1 MYPKKAANSF
11 RDEEIKNMDTEKMKK
26 YLLKVAMQSKWEEVV
41 RTYKF
46 NKKARGAKITKSG
59 DTALHIAVSD
69 GQEEHVEELVKLIT
83 AEERKIQNER
93 GNTPLHIA
101 AWMGNVTMCSCLA
114 NGHPSLVTTFNVD
127 NETPLFLAAVYG
139 KKDAFLCMH
148 HIYIPTLGDDHGKR
162 YNYCRRS
169 NGDTILHCA
178 ISGDY
183 FDLAF
188 QIILLYEDLV
198 KSVNAQG
205 FSPLHILATKPS
217 AFKSGSHL
225 SLFQKI
231 IYYCIYVDELKAERS
246 KEAIIKTFKE
256 EENPKH
262 PENYQTCI
270 NFLRLFGRTMEVFW
284 ALTDA
289 LSVCLVNKNDD
300 NQREETQSADTG
312 NVRQAPNRTHTINTI
327 DQKGEIK
334 SADLE
339 NPSNPEAMDARDSN
353 SVNLSDE
360 ESVEIIMGT
369 EIKSVD
375 PENPSNPGQGH
386 QEFPVNYNTCFEF
399 VKLISKAML
408 IVLGL
413 GSTQIRKIR
422 EKKEKH
428 KWSVQIMTELLEPA
442 VMYEYENSG
451 MNPQVTA
458 PPSHKEKDNDETTPY
473 TIADGG
479 AVPMPPEG
487 KQKIPVNYDTY
498 PEFVKLLSKE
508 MLIAPG
514 LGSSAEETQKE
525 TREMRNSGTPIL
537 IAAKNG
543 VTEIVEKI
551 LEFFP
556 MAIWDI
562 NAEGKNVVLLAAE
575 NRQLFVLQLL
585 LERNIPLKDYNMFSI
600 VDNAGNSALHLAA
613 TAMLEAIN
621 PCLYL
626 GPALQLQWEIKWFEF
641 VKTSV
646 PRHFFAHYNKKNQTA
661 RDIFCESHAKLVKDG
676 GDWLTKTSQ
685 NCSVMGGLVATVAFA
700 TATAVPGGIR
710 EATGSPILQ
719 NQAAFEVLAISSLLA
734 LCSSVTS
741 MAIFLSILMS
751 RFPVGAFGK
760 ELPIK
765 ILVGLTTLFLSI
777 ISMMVSFCGGHFFML
792 KDKLK
797 HFAVPVYIMAC
808 MPLAFFAIIQLPLYC
823 NLISMNFKKVPY
835 FATPR
840 RHSRIFL

>member
-1 MYPKKAANSF
+1 MCPKKAANSF
-11 RDEEIKNMDTEKMKK
+11 TDEEIKNMDTEKMKK
-26 YLLKVAMQSKWEEVV
+26 YLFKVAMQSKWEEVV

-59 DTALHIAVSD
+59 DTALHVAVSD

-114 NGHPSLVTTFNVD
+114 NGHPSFVTTFNVD

-162 YNYCRRS
+162 YNYCRRN

-231 IYYCIYVDELKAERS
+231 IYYCIYVDELKEEHR
-246 KEAIIKTFKE
+246 KEGIIKTFKE

-270 NFLRLFGRTMEVFW
+270 NFLRLFWRTIR
-284 ALTDA
+284 
-289 LSVCLVNKNDD
+289 LVNKNED
-300 NQREETQSADTG
+300 NQREETQSAYTG

-334 SADLE
+334 S
-339 NPSNPEAMDARDSN
+339 
-353 SVNLSDE
+353 
-360 ESVEIIMGT
+360 
-369 EIKSVD
+369 VD
-375 PENPSNPGQGH
+375 PENPSNPGSKSNVDEDQGH
-386 QEFPVNYNTCFEF
+386 QKFPVNYNTCFEF

-442 VMYEYENSG
+442 VMYEYEYSG

-458 PPSHKEKDNDETTPY
+458 PPSHKEQDNDETTPY
-473 TIADGG
+473 NIADGG
-479 AVPMPPEG
+479 AVPMPPEAD
-487 KQKIPVNYDTY
+487 QKVENKTP
-498 PEFVKLLSKE
+498 
-508 MLIAPG
+508 
-514 LGSSAEETQKE
+514 SANME
-525 TREMRNSGTPIL
+525 SPIL

-543 VTEIVEKI
+543 VTEMVEKI
-551 LEFFP
+551 LELFP
-556 MAIWDI
+556 VAIHDM
-562 NAEGKNVVLLAAE
+562 NTEKKNIVLLAVE
-575 NRQLFVLQLL
+575 YRQPHVYKLL
-585 LERNIPLKDYNMFSI
+585 LKRNILKESVFSR
-600 VDNAGNSALHLAA
+600 VDHKGNSALHLAA
-613 TAMLEAIN
+613 K
-621 PCLYL
+621 L
-626 GPALQLQWEIKWFEF
+626 GEHKPWLISGAALQMQWEIKWYEF
-641 VKTSV
+641 VKTSM
-646 PRHFFAHYNKKNQTA
+646 PLHFFARHNEKGRTA
-661 RDIFCESHAKLVKDG
+661 KQIFTETHTTIVKAG
-676 GDWLTKTSQ
+676 GEWLTNTSES
-685 NCSVMGGLVATVAFA
+685 CSVVAALIATVAFA
-700 TATAVPGGIR
+700 TSTTVPGGIK
-710 EATGSPILQ
+710 EESGTPTLE
-719 NQAAFEVLAISSLLA
+719 NQPAFDIFAIASLVA
-734 LCSSVTS
+734 LCFSVTA
-741 MAIFLSILMS
+741 MVMFLSILTS
-751 RFPVGAFGK
+751 RYQEKDFGK
-760 ELPIK
+760 DLPRK
-765 ILVGLTTLFLSI
+765 LLVGLTSLFVSI
-777 ISMMVSFCGGHFFML
+777 TTMLVSFCAGHFFVL

-797 HFAVPVYIMAC
+797 YAAFPVYAITC
-808 MPLAFFAIIQLPLYC
+808 LPVTFFAMAQFPLYVD
-823 NLISMNFKKVPY
+823 LIWATFKKVPQRSY
-835 FATPR
+835 KIAP
-840 RHSRIFL
+840 L

>member
-1 MYPKKAANSF
+1 
-11 RDEEIKNMDTEKMKK
+11 
-26 YLLKVAMQSKWEEVV
+26 
-41 RTYKF
+41 
-46 NKKARGAKITKSG
+46 
-59 DTALHIAVSD
+59 
-69 GQEEHVEELVKLIT
+69 
-83 AEERKIQNER
+83 
-93 GNTPLHIA
+93 
-101 AWMGNVTMCSCLA
+101 MGNVTMCSCLA
-114 NGHPSLVTTFNVD
+114 NGHPSLVTAFNVD

-162 YNYCRRS
+162 YNYCRRN

-188 QIILLYEDLV
+188 QIIHLYEGLV

-231 IYYCIYVDELKAERS
+231 IYYCIYVDELKEEQR
-246 KEAIIKTFKE
+246 KEGIIKTFKE

-284 ALTDA
+284 ALTNA
-289 LSVCLVNKNDD
+289 LSVCLV
-300 NQREETQSADTG
+300 S
-312 NVRQAPNRTHTINTI
+312 
-327 DQKGEIK
+327 
-334 SADLE
+334 
-339 NPSNPEAMDARDSN
+339 EAMDARDSD

-369 EIKSVD
+369 EIKSAD

-386 QEFPVNYNTCFEF
+386 QKFPVNYNTCFEF

-442 VMYEYENSG
+442 VMYEYEDSG

-473 TIADGG
+473 NIADGG

-487 KQKIPVNYDTY
+487 
-498 PEFVKLLSKE
+498 
-508 MLIAPG
+508 
-514 LGSSAEETQKE
+514 SSADQKVE
-525 TREMRNSGTPIL
+525 NKTPSANMESPIL

-543 VTEIVEKI
+543 VTEMVEKI
-551 LEFFP
+551 LELFP
-556 MAIWDI
+556 VAIHDM
-562 NAEGKNVVLLAAE
+562 NTEKKNIVLLAVE
-575 NRQLFVLQLL
+575 YRQPHVYKLL
-585 LERNIPLKDYNMFSI
+585 LKRNILKESVFSR
-600 VDNAGNSALHLAA
+600 VDHKGNSALHLAA
-613 TAMLEAIN
+613 K
-621 PCLYL
+621 L
-626 GPALQLQWEIKWFEF
+626 GEHKPWLISGAALQMQWEIKWYEF
-641 VKTSV
+641 VKTSM
-646 PRHFFAHYNKKNQTA
+646 PLHFFARHNEKGRTA
-661 RDIFCESHAKLVKDG
+661 KQIFTETHTTIVKAG
-676 GDWLTKTSQ
+676 GEWLTNTSES
-685 NCSVMGGLVATVAFA
+685 CSVVAALIATVAFA
-700 TATAVPGGIR
+700 TSTTVPGGIK
-710 EATGSPILQ
+710 EESGTPTLE
-719 NQAAFEVLAISSLLA
+719 NQPAFDIFAIASLVA
-734 LCSSVTS
+734 LCFSVTA
-741 MAIFLSILMS
+741 MVMFLSILTS
-751 RFPVGAFGK
+751 RYQEKDFGK
-760 ELPIK
+760 DLPRK
-765 ILVGLTTLFLSI
+765 LLVGLTSLFVSI
-777 ISMMVSFCGGHFFML
+777 TTMLVSFCAGHFFVL

-797 HFAVPVYIMAC
+797 YAAFPVYAITC
-808 MPLAFFAIIQLPLYC
+808 LPVTFFAMAQFPLYVD
-823 NLISMNFKKVPY
+823 LIWATFKKVPQRSY
-835 FATPR
+835 KIAP
-840 RHSRIFL
+840 L

>member
-1 MYPKKAANSF
+1 MCPKKAANSF
-11 RDEEIKNMDTEKMKK
+11 TDEEIKNMDTEKMKK
-26 YLLKVAMQSKWEEVV
+26 YLFKVAMQSKWEEVV

-59 DTALHIAVSD
+59 DTALHVAVSD

-114 NGHPSLVTTFNVD
+114 NGHPSLVTACNVD

-148 HIYIPTLGDDHGKR
+148 HIYIPTLGDDPRKR
-162 YNYCRRS
+162 YNYCRRN

-231 IYYCIYVDELKAERS
+231 IYYCIYVDELK
-246 KEAIIKTFKE
+246 KEQRKEGIIKTFKE

-284 ALTDA
+284 ALTNP
-289 LSVCLVNKNDD
+289 LSVCLV
-300 NQREETQSADTG
+300 S
-312 NVRQAPNRTHTINTI
+312 
-327 DQKGEIK
+327 
-334 SADLE
+334 
-339 NPSNPEAMDARDSN
+339 EAMDARDSD

-369 EIKSVD
+369 EIKSAD

-386 QEFPVNYNTCFEF
+386 QKFPVNYNTCFEF

-428 KWSVQIMTELLEPA
+428 KWSVQIMTELLERA
-442 VMYEYENSG
+442 VMYEYEDSG

-473 TIADGG
+473 NIADGG
-479 AVPMPPEG
+479 AVPKPPEG
-487 KQKIPVNYDTY
+487 VEILD
-498 PEFVKLLSKE
+498 LSY
-508 MLIAPG
+508 
-514 LGSSAEETQKE
+514 
-525 TREMRNSGTPIL
+525 PIL
-537 IAAKNG
+537 PNI
-543 VTEIVEKI
+543 
-551 LEFFP
+551 
-556 MAIWDI
+556 
-562 NAEGKNVVLLAAE
+562 GK
-575 NRQLFVLQLL
+575 Q
-585 LERNIPLKDYNMFSI
+585 
-600 VDNAGNSALHLAA
+600 
-613 TAMLEAIN
+613 
-621 PCLYL
+621 
-626 GPALQLQWEIKWFEF
+626 
-641 VKTSV
+641 
-646 PRHFFAHYNKKNQTA
+646 
-661 RDIFCESHAKLVKDG
+661 
-676 GDWLTKTSQ
+676 
-685 NCSVMGGLVATVAFA
+685 
-700 TATAVPGGIR
+700 IR
-710 EATGSPILQ
+710 
-719 NQAAFEVLAISSLLA
+719 V
-734 LCSSVTS
+734 
-741 MAIFLSILMS
+741 
-751 RFPVGAFGK
+751 
-760 ELPIK
+760 
-765 ILVGLTTLFLSI
+765 
-777 ISMMVSFCGGHFFML
+777 
-792 KDKLK
+792 
-797 HFAVPVYIMAC
+797 
-808 MPLAFFAIIQLPLYC
+808 
-823 NLISMNFKKVPY
+823 
-835 FATPR
+835 
-840 RHSRIFL
+840 

>member
-1 MYPKKAANSF
+1 MYPKKAVDF
-11 RDEEIKNMDTEKMKK
+11 FTDDEIKNMDTEKMKK
-26 YLLKVAMQSKWEEVV
+26 YLFQVAMQSKWEEVV

-46 NKKARGAKITKSG
+46 NKKACGAKITKSG
-59 DTALHIAVSD
+59 DTALHVAVSD
-69 GQEEHVEELVKLIT
+69 GQDEHVEELVKLIT
-83 AEERKIQNER
+83 AEECKIQNER

-148 HIYIPTLGDDHGKR
+148 QIYIPTLGDDPRKR
-162 YNYCRRS
+162 YNYCRRN
-169 NGDTILHCA
+169 NGDTILHVTIA
-178 ISGDY
+178 REY

-188 QIILLYEDLV
+188 QIILLYKDLV

-231 IYYCIYVDELKAERS
+231 IYYCIYVDKLKEEHR
-246 KEAIIKTFKE
+246 KEGIIKTFKE

-284 ALTDA
+284 ALTNA
-289 LSVCLVNKNDD
+289 MSVCLVNKNED

-312 NVRQAPNRTHTINTI
+312 NVPQAPNRTHTINTI
-327 DQKGEIK
+327 DQRGEIK
-334 SADLE
+334 SA
-339 NPSNPEAMDARDSN
+339 
-353 SVNLSDE
+353 
-360 ESVEIIMGT
+360 
-369 EIKSVD
+369 D

-386 QEFPVNYNTCFEF
+386 QKFPVNYNTCFEF

-428 KWSVQIMTELLEPA
+428 KWSVQIMTELLEQA
-442 VMYEYENSG
+442 AMYEYEDSG
-451 MNPQVTA
+451 TYPQVTA
-458 PPSHKEKDNDETTPY
+458 PPSHKEKDNDETIPY
-473 TIADGG
+473 NIADRG
-479 AVPMPPEG
+479 VVLIPP
-487 KQKIPVNYDTY
+487 VSF
-498 PEFVKLLSKE
+498 PE
-508 MLIAPG
+508 
-514 LGSSAEETQKE
+514 GSSAAEPKKKTL
-525 TREMRNSGTPIL
+525 EMGNIHMESPFL
-537 IAAKNG
+537 IAVKNG
-543 VTEIVEKI
+543 VTEIVEEI
-551 LEFFP
+551 LEIFP
-556 MAIWDI
+556 MAIRDT

-575 NRQLFVLQLL
+575 NRQLFVFQLL
-585 LERNIPLKDYNMFSI
+585 LERNIPLKDNMFSK
-600 VDNAGNSALHLAA
+600 VDNAGNSAVHLAA
-613 TAMLEAIN
+613 TAMLEAKN
-621 PCLYL
+621 PCLDL

-641 VKTSV
+641 VKNSR
-646 PRHFFAHYNKKNQTA
+646 PPHFFAPYNKKNQTA
-661 RDIFCESHAKLVKDG
+661 RDIFSESHAQLVKDG

-710 EATGSPILQ
+710 EATGSPILE
-719 NQAAFEVLAISSLLA
+719 NQVAFEVFAISSLLA
-734 LCSSVTS
+734 MCSSITS
-741 MAIFLSILMS
+741 MAIFLCILMS
-751 RFPVGAFGK
+751 RFPEGAFGK

-765 ILVGLTTLFLSI
+765 FLVGLTTLFLSI
-777 ISMMVSFCGGHFFML
+777 LSMLVSFCAGHFFML

-797 HFAVPVYIMAC
+797 HFAVPVYLMAC

-823 NLISMNFKKVPY
+823 NLIYLNFKVPY
-835 FATPR
+835 FYRNAEATE
-840 RHSRIFL
+840 